1 MSYEY
6 DGNSGLQPQPPKK
19 NNNDLGSW
27 ILIAVMFAVAWP
39 VGLILLLSKLS
50 EGGGRKMRQQARD
63 AWQRTAA
70 GSAEAKSAQARSSAA
85 KNTVRKVTETPNYS
99 DKGAKTMKII
109 GAVVG
114 ILGCVAMLSA
124 VSDNLSYAY
133 HYNEWWYFARQL
145 FYPMGMMAGGV
156 SLLLGSGAMKRRQRR
171 FATYLRTAG
180 QKAAVPL
187 DYLARAADVSR
198 KRVEKDVNLM
208 LEKGMWGDEAYID
221 LGSGMLF
228 KSQEAATAYF
238 DAAHRA
244 KAEQE
249 QPQQPAAP
257 APEGYA
263 AILAQIRD
271 LNDRIADERLSAQM
285 DRMEQVAG
293 RIFRLIEEDENKR
306 AAAGTFLSYYLPTTL
321 KLLRSYDELSRQGVS
336 GQNITGT
343 MEKVE
348 SMMDTIVLA
357 FEKQLDGLFGDQAM
371 DISTDITVLDNMMAR
386 EGLTGGNALHKAAQE
401 NPVSDPEPE
410 LDIRSDSGE
419 ADGGITLQL

>member
-6 DGNSGLQPQPPKK
+6 DGSSGLQPQPPKK
-19 NNNDLGSW
+19 NNNNDLGSW

-50 EGGGRKMRQQARD
+50 EGGGRKMRQQARE

-70 GSAEAKSAQARSSAA
+70 GSAEAKPAQARASAA

-109 GAVVG
+109 GAVVA
-114 ILGCVAMLSA
+114 ILGAFFLVQQVDYFELR
-124 VSDNLSYAY
+124 YAIKW
-133 HYNEWWYFARQL
+133 HDWMDLLRQV

-249 QPQQPAAP
+249 QPQQPAAA

-271 LNDRIADERLSAQM
+271 LNDRIADEHLSAQM

-306 AAAGTFLSYYLPTTL
+306 TAAGTFLSYYLPTTL
-321 KLLRSYDELSRQGVS
+321 KLLENYAAFEEAGVS
-336 GQNITGT
+336 GENLSQAKAKIEKT
-343 MEKVE
+343 MD
-348 SMMDTIVLA
+348 SIVA
-357 FEKQLDGLFGDQAM
+357 GFEHQLDELYRTDAM
-371 DISTDITVLDNMMAR
+371 DIDS
-386 EGLTGGNALHKAAQE
+386 
-401 NPVSDPEPE
+401 
-410 LDIRSDSGE
+410 DIRVMETMLRRDTASV
-419 ADGGITLQL
+419 ADDFGLNGGSAVQQKES

>member
-6 DGNSGLQPQPPKK
+6 DGSSGLQPQPPKK
-19 NNNDLGSW
+19 NNNNDLGSW

-39 VGLILLLSKLS
+39 VGLILLLTKLS
-50 EGGGRKMRQQARD
+50 EGGGKKMRQQARE

-70 GSAEAKSAQARSSAA
+70 GSAEAKPAQARASAA
-85 KNTVRKVTETPNYS
+85 KNTVRKVTETPDYS
-99 DKGAKTMKII
+99 VRSGKIMKIV
-109 GAVVG
+109 GAVLGIVG
-114 ILGCVAMLSA
+114 ALFLLQQLDFTLG
-124 VSDNLSYAY
+124 YAIEY
-133 HYNEWWYFARQL
+133 GEWMYLLRQI
-145 FYPMGMMAGGV
+145 FYPVGMLAGGV

-198 KRVEKDVNLM
+198 KRVEKDINLM
-208 LEKGMWGDEAYID
+208 LEKGMWGDEAYVD

-228 KSQEAATAYF
+228 KSQAAATAYF
-238 DAAHRA
+238 DAARRA

-249 QPQQPAAP
+249 QPRQPAVA

-321 KLLRSYDELSRQGVS
+321 KLLENYAAFEEAGVS
-336 GQNITGT
+336 GENLSQAKAKIEKT
-343 MEKVE
+343 MD
-348 SMMDTIVLA
+348 SIVA
-357 FEKQLDGLFGDQAM
+357 GFEHQLDELYRTDAM
-371 DISTDITVLDNMMAR
+371 DIDS
-386 EGLTGGNALHKAAQE
+386 
-401 NPVSDPEPE
+401 
-410 LDIRSDSGE
+410 DIRVMETMLRRDTASV
-419 ADGGITLQL
+419 ADDFGLNGGSAVQQKES

>member
-6 DGNSGLQPQPPKK
+6 DGSSGLQPQPPKK
-19 NNNDLGSW
+19 NNNNDLGSW

-50 EGGGRKMRQQARD
+50 EGSGRKMRQQARE

-70 GSAEAKSAQARSSAA
+70 GSAEAKPAQARASAA
-85 KNTVRKVTETPNYS
+85 KSTVRKVTETPNYS

-109 GAVVG
+109 GAAVA
-114 ILGCVAMLSA
+114 ILGAFFLVQQVDYFELR
-124 VSDNLSYAY
+124 YAIKW
-133 HYNEWWYFARQL
+133 HEWMDLLRQL

-171 FATYLRTAG
+171 FATYLRTVG
-180 QKAAVPL
+180 QKQAVPL

-249 QPQQPAAP
+249 QPRQPAAA

-321 KLLRSYDELSRQGVS
+321 KLLENYAAFEEAGVS
-336 GQNITGT
+336 GENLSQAKAKIEKT
-343 MEKVE
+343 MD
-348 SMMDTIVLA
+348 SIVA
-357 FEKQLDGLFGDQAM
+357 GFEHQLDELYRTDAM
-371 DISTDITVLDNMMAR
+371 DIDS
-386 EGLTGGNALHKAAQE
+386 
-401 NPVSDPEPE
+401 
-410 LDIRSDSGE
+410 DIRVMETMLRRDTASV
-419 ADGGITLQL
+419 ADDFGLNGGSAVQQKES

>member
-6 DGNSGLQPQPPKK
+6 DGNGGPQPQPPKK
-19 NNNDLGSW
+19 NNNNDLGSW

-50 EGGGRKMRQQARD
+50 EGGGRKMRQQARE

-70 GSAEAKSAQARSSAA
+70 GSAEAKPAQARASAA

-109 GAVVG
+109 GAVVA
-114 ILGCVAMLSA
+114 ILGAFFLVQQVDYFELR
-124 VSDNLSYAY
+124 YAIKW
-133 HYNEWWYFARQL
+133 HDWMDLLRQV

-249 QPQQPAAP
+249 QPRQPAAA

-271 LNDRIADERLSAQM
+271 LNDRIADEHLSAQM

-321 KLLRSYDELSRQGVS
+321 KLLENYAAFEEAGVS
-336 GQNITGT
+336 GENLSQAKAKIEKT
-343 MEKVE
+343 MD
-348 SMMDTIVLA
+348 SIVA
-357 FEKQLDGLFGDQAM
+357 GFEHQLDELYRTDAM
-371 DISTDITVLDNMMAR
+371 DIDS
-386 EGLTGGNALHKAAQE
+386 
-401 NPVSDPEPE
+401 
-410 LDIRSDSGE
+410 DIRVMETMLRRDTASV
-419 ADGGITLQL
+419 ADDFGLNGGSAVQQKES

>member
-6 DGNSGLQPQPPKK
+6 DGSSGLQPQPPKK
-19 NNNDLGSW
+19 NNNNDLGSW
-27 ILIAVMFAVAWP
+27 IIIGAMFLFGLWP

-50 EGGGRKMRQQARD
+50 EGSGRKMRQQARD

-70 GSAEAKSAQARSSAA
+70 GSAEAKPAQARASAA

-114 ILGCVAMLSA
+114 ILGAFFLVQQVDYFELR
-124 VSDNLSYAY
+124 YAIKW
-133 HYNEWWYFARQL
+133 HEWMDLLRQV

-249 QPQQPAAP
+249 QPRQPAAA

-321 KLLRSYDELSRQGVS
+321 KLLENYAAFEEAGVS
-336 GQNITGT
+336 GENLSQAKAKIEKT
-343 MEKVE
+343 MD
-348 SMMDTIVLA
+348 SIVA
-357 FEKQLDGLFGDQAM
+357 GFEHQLDELYRTDAM
-371 DISTDITVLDNMMAR
+371 DIDS
-386 EGLTGGNALHKAAQE
+386 
-401 NPVSDPEPE
+401 
-410 LDIRSDSGE
+410 DIRVMETMLRRDTASV
-419 ADGGITLQL
+419 ADDFGLNGGSAVQQKES

>member
-6 DGNSGLQPQPPKK
+6 DGSSGLQPRPPKK
-19 NNNDLGSW
+19 NNNNDLSSW
-27 ILIAVMFAVAWP
+27 IIIGAMFLFGLWP

-50 EGGGRKMRQQARD
+50 EGSGRKMRQQARE

-70 GSAEAKSAQARSSAA
+70 GSAEAKPAQARASAA

-109 GAVVG
+109 GAAVA
-114 ILGCVAMLSA
+114 ILGAFFLVQQVDYFELR
-124 VSDNLSYAY
+124 YAIKW
-133 HYNEWWYFARQL
+133 HEWMDLLRQV

-187 DYLARAADVSR
+187 DYLARAVDVSR

-249 QPQQPAAP
+249 QPRQPAAA

-321 KLLRSYDELSRQGVS
+321 KLLENYAAFEEAGVS
-336 GQNITGT
+336 GENLSQAKAKIEKT
-343 MEKVE
+343 MD
-348 SMMDTIVLA
+348 SIVA
-357 FEKQLDGLFGDQAM
+357 GFEHQLDELYRTDAM
-371 DISTDITVLDNMMAR
+371 DIDS
-386 EGLTGGNALHKAAQE
+386 
-401 NPVSDPEPE
+401 
-410 LDIRSDSGE
+410 DIRVMETMLRRDTASV
-419 ADGGITLQL
+419 ADDFGLNGGSAVQQKES

>member
-6 DGNSGLQPQPPKK
+6 DENNGLQPRPPKK
-19 NNNDLGSW
+19 NDNDLGSW
-27 ILIAVMFAVAWP
+27 VFIAIMFAVAWP

-70 GSAEAKSAQARSSAA
+70 GSAEAKPAQARASAA
-85 KNTVRKVTETPNYS
+85 KNTVRRVTETPNYS

-109 GAVVG
+109 GAAVA
-114 ILGCVAMLSA
+114 ILGAFFLVQQVDYFELR
-124 VSDNLSYAY
+124 YAIKW
-133 HYNEWWYFARQL
+133 HEWMDLLRQL

-249 QPQQPAAP
+249 QPRQPAAA

-321 KLLRSYDELSRQGVS
+321 KLLENYAAFEEAGVS
-336 GQNITGT
+336 GENLSQAKAKIEKT
-343 MEKVE
+343 MD
-348 SMMDTIVLA
+348 SIVA
-357 FEKQLDGLFGDQAM
+357 GFEHQLDELYRTDAM
-371 DISTDITVLDNMMAR
+371 DIDS
-386 EGLTGGNALHKAAQE
+386 
-401 NPVSDPEPE
+401 
-410 LDIRSDSGE
+410 DIRVMETMLRRDTASV
-419 ADGGITLQL
+419 ADDFGLNGGSAVQQKES

>member
-6 DGNSGLQPQPPKK
+6 DENNGLQPRPPKK
-19 NNNDLGSW
+19 NDNDLGSW
-27 ILIAVMFAVAWP
+27 VFIAIMFAVAWP

-63 AWQRTAA
+63 AWRRTAA
-70 GSAEAKSAQARSSAA
+70 GSAEAQSAQARASAA

-99 DKGAKTMKII
+99 DKGAKIMKII
-109 GAVVG
+109 GAAVA
-114 ILGCVAMLSA
+114 ILGAFFLVQQVDYFELR
-124 VSDNLSYAY
+124 YAIKW
-133 HYNEWWYFARQL
+133 HEWMDLLRQV

-187 DYLARAADVSR
+187 DYLARAVDVSR

-249 QPQQPAAP
+249 QPRQPAAA

-271 LNDRIADERLSAQM
+271 LNDRIADEHLSAQM

-321 KLLRSYDELSRQGVS
+321 KLLENYAAFEEAGVS
-336 GQNITGT
+336 GENLSQAKAKIEKT
-343 MEKVE
+343 MD
-348 SMMDTIVLA
+348 SIVA
-357 FEKQLDGLFGDQAM
+357 GFEHQLDELYRTDAM
-371 DISTDITVLDNMMAR
+371 DIDS
-386 EGLTGGNALHKAAQE
+386 
-401 NPVSDPEPE
+401 
-410 LDIRSDSGE
+410 DIRVMETMLRRDTASV
-419 ADGGITLQL
+419 ADDFGLNGGSAVQQKES

>member
-6 DGNSGLQPQPPKK
+6 DGNGGPQPQPPKK
-19 NNNDLGSW
+19 NNNNDLGSW

-50 EGGGRKMRQQARD
+50 EGGGRKMRQQARE

-70 GSAEAKSAQARSSAA
+70 GSAEAKPAQARASAA

-109 GAVVG
+109 GAVVA
-114 ILGCVAMLSA
+114 ILGAFFLVQQVDYFELR
-124 VSDNLSYAY
+124 YAIKW
-133 HYNEWWYFARQL
+133 HDWMDLLRQV

-171 FATYLRTAG
+171 FATYLRTVG
-180 QKAAVPL
+180 QKQAVPL

-249 QPQQPAAP
+249 QPQQPAAA

-271 LNDRIADERLSAQM
+271 LNDRIADEHLSAQM

-321 KLLRSYDELSRQGVS
+321 KLLENYAAFEEAGVS
-336 GQNITGT
+336 GENLSQAKAKIEKT
-343 MEKVE
+343 MD
-348 SMMDTIVLA
+348 SIVA
-357 FEKQLDGLFGDQAM
+357 GFEHQLDELYRTDAM
-371 DISTDITVLDNMMAR
+371 DIDS
-386 EGLTGGNALHKAAQE
+386 
-401 NPVSDPEPE
+401 
-410 LDIRSDSGE
+410 DIRVMETMLRRDTASV
-419 ADGGITLQL
+419 ADDFGLNGGSAVQQKES

>member
-6 DGNSGLQPQPPKK
+6 DENNGLQPKPPKK

-27 ILIAVMFAVAWP
+27 IFIAVMFAVAWP

-70 GSAEAKSAQARSSAA
+70 GSAEAKPAQARASAA

-109 GAVVG
+109 GAVLG
-114 ILGCVAMLSA
+114 ILGVFFL
-124 VSDNLSYAY
+124 VQQVDYFELRYAIKW
-133 HYNEWWYFARQL
+133 HEWMDLLRQV

-249 QPQQPAAP
+249 QPRQPAAA

-321 KLLRSYDELSRQGVS
+321 KLLENYAAFEEAGVS
-336 GQNITGT
+336 GENLSQAKAKIEKT
-343 MEKVE
+343 MD
-348 SMMDTIVLA
+348 SIVA
-357 FEKQLDGLFGDQAM
+357 GFEHQLDELYRTDAM
-371 DISTDITVLDNMMAR
+371 DIDS
-386 EGLTGGNALHKAAQE
+386 
-401 NPVSDPEPE
+401 
-410 LDIRSDSGE
+410 DIRVMETMLRRDTASV
-419 ADGGITLQL
+419 ADDFGLNGGSAVQQKES

>member
-19 NNNDLGSW
+19 NNNNDLGSW

-70 GSAEAKSAQARSSAA
+70 GSAEAKPAQARASAA

-109 GAVVG
+109 GAVLG
-114 ILGCVAMLSA
+114 ILGVFFL
-124 VSDNLSYAY
+124 VQQVDYFELRYAIKW
-133 HYNEWWYFARQL
+133 HEWMDLLRQL

-249 QPQQPAAP
+249 QPQQPAAA

-321 KLLRSYDELSRQGVS
+321 KLLENYAAFEEAGVS
-336 GQNITGT
+336 GENLSQAKAKIEKT
-343 MEKVE
+343 MD
-348 SMMDTIVLA
+348 SIVA
-357 FEKQLDGLFGDQAM
+357 GFEHQLDELYRTDAM
-371 DISTDITVLDNMMAR
+371 DIDS
-386 EGLTGGNALHKAAQE
+386 
-401 NPVSDPEPE
+401 
-410 LDIRSDSGE
+410 DIRVMETMLRRDTASV
-419 ADGGITLQL
+419 ADDFGLNGGSAVQQKES

>member
-6 DGNSGLQPQPPKK
+6 NGSSGLQPQPPKK
-19 NNNDLGSW
+19 NNNNDLGSW

-50 EGGGRKMRQQARD
+50 EGGGRKMRQQARE

-70 GSAEAKSAQARSSAA
+70 GSAEAKPAQARASAA
-85 KNTVRKVTETPNYS
+85 KNTVRRVTETPDYS
-99 DKGAKTMKII
+99 VRSGKIMKIV
-109 GAVVG
+109 GAVLGIVG
-114 ILGCVAMLSA
+114 ALFLLQQLDFTLG
-124 VSDNLSYAY
+124 YAIEY
-133 HYNEWWYFARQL
+133 GEWMYLLRQI
-145 FYPMGMMAGGV
+145 FYPVGMLAGGV

-198 KRVEKDVNLM
+198 KRVEKDINLM
-208 LEKGMWGDEAYID
+208 LEKGMWGDEAYVD

-228 KSQEAATAYF
+228 KSQAAATAYF
-238 DAAHRA
+238 DAARRA

-249 QPQQPAAP
+249 QPRQPAAA

-293 RIFRLIEEDENKR
+293 RIFRLIEEDEDKR

-321 KLLRSYDELSRQGVS
+321 KLLENYAAFEEAGVS
-336 GQNITGT
+336 GENLSQAKAKIEKT
-343 MEKVE
+343 MD
-348 SMMDTIVLA
+348 SIVA
-357 FEKQLDGLFGDQAM
+357 GFEHQLDELYRTDAM
-371 DISTDITVLDNMMAR
+371 DIDS
-386 EGLTGGNALHKAAQE
+386 
-401 NPVSDPEPE
+401 
-410 LDIRSDSGE
+410 DIRVMETMLRRDTASV
-419 ADGGITLQL
+419 ADDFGLNGGSAVQQKES

>member
-6 DGNSGLQPQPPKK
+6 DGSSGLQPRPPKK
-19 NNNDLGSW
+19 NNNNDLGSW
-27 ILIAVMFAVAWP
+27 VFIAIMFAVAWP

-50 EGGGRKMRQQARD
+50 EGSGRKMRQQARE

-70 GSAEAKSAQARSSAA
+70 GSAEVKSAQARASAA

-99 DKGAKTMKII
+99 DKGAKVMKII
-109 GAVVG
+109 GAAVA
-114 ILGCVAMLSA
+114 ILGAFFLVQQVDYFELR
-124 VSDNLSYAY
+124 YAIKW
-133 HYNEWWYFARQL
+133 HEWMDLLRQV

-171 FATYLRTAG
+171 FATYLRTVG
-180 QKAAVPL
+180 QKQAVPL

-249 QPQQPAAP
+249 QPQQPAAA

-321 KLLRSYDELSRQGVS
+321 KLLENYAAFEEAGVS
-336 GQNITGT
+336 GENLSQAKAKIEKT
-343 MEKVE
+343 MD
-348 SMMDTIVLA
+348 SIVA
-357 FEKQLDGLFGDQAM
+357 GFEHQLDELYRTDAM
-371 DISTDITVLDNMMAR
+371 DIDS
-386 EGLTGGNALHKAAQE
+386 
-401 NPVSDPEPE
+401 
-410 LDIRSDSGE
+410 DIRVMETMLRRDTASV
-419 ADGGITLQL
+419 ADDFGLNGGSAVQQKES

>member
-6 DGNSGLQPQPPKK
+6 DGSSGLQPRPPKK
-19 NNNDLGSW
+19 NNNNDLSSW
-27 ILIAVMFAVAWP
+27 IIIGAMFLFGLWP

-50 EGGGRKMRQQARD
+50 EGSGRKMRQQARE

-70 GSAEAKSAQARSSAA
+70 GSAEAKPAQARVSAA

-99 DKGAKTMKII
+99 DKGAKVMKII
-109 GAVVG
+109 GAAVA
-114 ILGCVAMLSA
+114 ILGAFFLVQQVDYFELR
-124 VSDNLSYAY
+124 YAIKW
-133 HYNEWWYFARQL
+133 HEWMDLLRQV

-171 FATYLRTAG
+171 FATYLRTVG
-180 QKAAVPL
+180 QKQAVPL

-249 QPQQPAAP
+249 QPRQPAAA

-293 RIFRLIEEDENKR
+293 RIFRLIEEDEDKR

-321 KLLRSYDELSRQGVS
+321 KLLENYAAFEEAGVS
-336 GQNITGT
+336 GENLSQAKAKIEKT
-343 MEKVE
+343 MD
-348 SMMDTIVLA
+348 SIVA
-357 FEKQLDGLFGDQAM
+357 GFEHQLDELYRTDAM
-371 DISTDITVLDNMMAR
+371 DIDS
-386 EGLTGGNALHKAAQE
+386 
-401 NPVSDPEPE
+401 
-410 LDIRSDSGE
+410 DIRVMETMLRRDTASV
-419 ADGGITLQL
+419 ADDFGLNGGSAVQQKES

>member
-6 DGNSGLQPQPPKK
+6 DGSSGLQPQPPKK
-19 NNNDLGSW
+19 NNNNDLGSW

-50 EGGGRKMRQQARD
+50 EGGGRKMRQQARE

-70 GSAEAKSAQARSSAA
+70 GSAEAKPAQAKPAAA
-85 KNTVRKVTETPNYS
+85 KKAVRRVTETPDYS
-99 DKGAKTMKII
+99 VRSGKIMKIV
-109 GAVVG
+109 GAVLGIVG
-114 ILGCVAMLSA
+114 ALFLLQQLDFTLG
-124 VSDNLSYAY
+124 YAIEY
-133 HYNEWWYFARQL
+133 GEWMYLLRQI
-145 FYPMGMMAGGV
+145 FYPVGMLAGGV

-249 QPQQPAAP
+249 QPRQPAAA

-321 KLLRSYDELSRQGVS
+321 KLLENYAAFEEAGVS
-336 GQNITGT
+336 GENLSQAKAKIEKT
-343 MEKVE
+343 MD
-348 SMMDTIVLA
+348 SIVA
-357 FEKQLDGLFGDQAM
+357 GFEHQLDELYRTDAM
-371 DISTDITVLDNMMAR
+371 DIDS
-386 EGLTGGNALHKAAQE
+386 
-401 NPVSDPEPE
+401 
-410 LDIRSDSGE
+410 DIRVMETMLRRDTASV
-419 ADGGITLQL
+419 ADDFGLNGGSAVQQKES